1 MGEWILMAYRCCDL
15 QIFSQIHTAPDTVA
29 VIWKDCIKFLWNYS
43 NDWTKLFPFSRW
55 KFIFLL

>member
-29 VIWKDCIKFLWNYS
+29 VI
-43 NDWTKLFPFSRW
+43 
-55 KFIFLL
+55 